1 MKDQGLDMK
10 NHEEVVREHLR
21 KYSILLQ
28 PIPSQLHGQIEL

>member
-1 MKDQGLDMK
+1 MKDQGLAMK
-10 NHEEVVREHLR
+10 KHEELVREPLR